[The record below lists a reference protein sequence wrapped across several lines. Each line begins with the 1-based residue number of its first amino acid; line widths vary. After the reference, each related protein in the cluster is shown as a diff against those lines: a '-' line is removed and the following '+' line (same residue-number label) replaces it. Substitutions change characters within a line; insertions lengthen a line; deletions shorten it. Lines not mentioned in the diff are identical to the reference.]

1 MMNEE
6 VQNLVN
12 EAVNNMTVH
21 TGSDVN
27 IKKNSNFIEELMSV
41 IISKNDKYEIAEK
54 YSGKKS
60 DKIKLS
66 AANESLIDSYI
77 TRCQTED
84 GFFDVDFMRLMKEII
99 EEKDESFK
107 YFNDDIDLVFKD
119 KKTGRYYYLEAKY
132 NDDYDIKKYEDI
144 NRSFIKK
151 SAYLINELNITSI
164 EQFKPILFFFNNKRL
179 KGNFYIPES
188 TSIYRGKR
196 FFDEF
201 LDIDYDEVM
210 KYTDSIIV

>member
-1 MMNEE
+1 MSKK
-6 VQNLVN
+6 VHSLIN
-12 EAVNNMTVH
+12 EAVNNMTVD
-21 TGSDVN
+21 TGNDVN

-41 IISKNDKYEIAEK
+41 IISKNDKYEIVKK

-60 DKIKLS
+60 DRIKLS

-77 TRCQTED
+77 TKCQTED
-84 GFFDVDFMRLMKEII
+84 SFLDVDFMRLMKEII
-99 EEKDESFK
+99 EDKDENFR
-107 YFNDDIDLVFKD
+107 YFNSDINLVFKD
-119 KKTGRYYYLEAKY
+119 KKTGTYYYLEVKY

-188 TSIYRGKR
+188 THIYRGKR

-201 LDIDYDEVM
+201 LDIDYNEVI
-210 KYTDSIIV
+210 KYKDSIIV